1 MQSVESTN
9 KEIASFQEA
18 IQGLQTDGVFSK
30 AGLSQKANPKGLKQW
45 RATEHP
51 DWASPDRKH
60 RRES

>member
-9 KEIASFQEA
+9 KEIAAFQEA
-18 IQGLQTDGVFSK
+18 IQGLQTDGVFTK
-30 AGLSQKANPKGLKQW
+30 AGFSQKANPKGLKQW

-51 DWASPDRKH
+51 DWASPDRKR